1 MLIFANP
8 IFPLNSMIYPQP
20 MLVSEKKKPG
30 NINIFCNKRGQPI
43 GDTIKMDIFG
53 AWLRNCMI

>member
-1 MLIFANP
+1 
-8 IFPLNSMIYPQP
+8 

-30 NINIFCNKRGQPI
+30 IINIFCNNNGWPI

>member
-1 MLIFANP
+1 
-8 IFPLNSMIYPQP
+8 MIYPQP